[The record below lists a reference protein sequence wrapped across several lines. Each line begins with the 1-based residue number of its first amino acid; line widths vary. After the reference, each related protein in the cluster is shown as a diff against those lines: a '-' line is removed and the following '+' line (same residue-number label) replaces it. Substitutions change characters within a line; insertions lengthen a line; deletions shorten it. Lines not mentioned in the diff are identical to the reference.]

1 MQSFGLTSN
10 SVYSTYENNVDDT
23 QSHINDIYMLPNGQL
38 AVVDGVYDIAQS
50 IRCAIQLWLGEY
62 DYNTTDGVPYRLLL
76 GIQNVNNNLI
86 DYQLRQAIFSVNK
99 NMTTQQLQIYGVKS
113 IQSVNFTVNKST
125 RLMTVNSVV
134 LIANGQNIEV
144 NV

>member
-62 DYNTTDGVPYRLLL
+62 DYNTSEGVPYRLLL

-113 IQSVNFTVNKST
+113 IQSVNFTINKFT

>member
-1 MQSFGLTSN
+1 MQNFGLTSN
-10 SVYSTYENNVDDT
+10 SVYSTYKNNGDDT

-62 DYNTTDGVPYRLLL
+62 DYNTSEGVPYRLLL
-76 GIQNVNNNLI
+76 GVQNVNNNLI
-86 DYQLRQAIFSVNK
+86 DYQLRHAIFSVNK
-99 NMTTQQLQIYGVKS
+99 NMTTQQLQIYSVKS
-113 IQSVNFTVNKST
+113 IQSVNFTVSKST
-125 RLMTVNSVV
+125 RLMTVNAVV